1 LAAGAE
7 IVCEKPLAC
16 SPVDLDR
23 MIAAE
28 RRARGRI
35 TPVYQYRFAIEYRRR
50 SASSMPTLPE
60 RPILSRLRLCF
71 ENVTFESALSACAR
85 RRPVANRAGAHDNA
99 ICARVRSRVE
109 RVFAA
114 RNAGSASSCA

>member
-28 RRARGRI
+28 QRARGRI
-35 TPVYQYRFAIEYRRR
+35 TPVYQYRFGNRVQKAKRIIDADIAGTPYIEPA
-50 SASSMPTLPE
+50 ASVLRKRHFRE
-60 RPILSRLRLCF
+60 CAQRLRPATTRGKSC
-71 ENVTFESALSACAR
+71 
-85 RRPVANRAGAHDNA
+85 GAHDNA